1 MEQNAKKT
9 GSTVLADGGDGAD
22 EMNSGC
28 TMELMEGIHTFIQFK
43 HTSG

>member
-22 EMNSGC
+22 EANSGG
-28 TMELMEGIHTFIQFK
+28 TVLADGADGRIQVALY
-43 HTSG
+43 